1 MRKHNLKCILT
12 VLTIAMALSVFEG
25 MQMSVVAA
33 EEVSMPKLSTSQVT
47 SAVVKLDR
55 SVGVAIQQRRE
66 KEIADELAAKE
77 QMEAEKRAADAAR
90 KKAEEAKKAAEAA
103 KKASAKAAKSK
114 GSKTPEK
121 TNLSVSSNSSVGQNV
136 VAVARSCIG
145 IRYGASKFGT
155 TFDCS
160 GLTQYAYGKAGVS
173 LCHSSSGQYASCKK
187 IASSQLQVGDLVFW
201 GNSRNINHVGIYSGG
216 GKIIDASPNGVVE
229 RSIYSTGSQQIVG
242 YGRP

>member
-1 MRKHNLKCILT
+1 MRKHSLKCILT
-12 VLTIAMALSVFEG
+12 ALTIAMALSVFEG

-33 EEVSMPKLSTSQVT
+33 EEVSMPKISTSQLT

-77 QMEAEKRAADAAR
+77 QMEAERRAAEEAR
-90 KKAEEAKKAAEAA
+90 KKAEETKKAAEAA
-103 KKASAKAAKSK
+103 KKSNAKAAKTK
-114 GSKTPEK
+114 ETKTPEK
-121 TNLSVSSNSSVGQNV
+121 TSSSISANSSVGQNA
-136 VAVARSCIG
+136 VAAARSCIG
-145 IRYGASKFGT
+145 TRYGACKFGT

-160 GLTQYAYGKAGVS
+160 GLTQYAYSKAGVS
-173 LCHSSSGQYASCKK
+173 LCHSSCGQYASCKK

-201 GNSRNINHVGIYSGG
+201 GNSGNVNHVGIYSGS
-216 GKIIDASPNGVVE
+216 GKVIDASPNGVVE
-229 RSIYSTGSQQIVG
+229 RSIYSTVSQQIIG